1 MLWKPKNALAKQYQR
16 LFELEGVKLSFT
28 EDALK
33 AIAEEA
39 ARRKSGAR
47 GLRAILEEVML
58 DVMYEIPSL
67 SGVKRMRRHPRRRRV
82 AAPPAARAREEGLV
96 ELAERKQPPQ
106 ASACE
111 RSSNRSRALYHFRSV
126 VRVTRSHEDVPM
138 LNPKEKAQIRAVLAE
153 ELRRLSKKGES
164 ALSYSMNHERNIGRD
179 SIDESMEEELFSTEM
194 RLHDREKFLLGKIN
208 KQIVRLDADEIDV
221 CEDCGE
227 AISFRR
233 LLARP
238 VTTLCIEC
246 KEQSEREEQA
256 TEQAGRAGGFA
267 ELGEGGEVEIKA
279 PAEE

>member
-1 MLWKPKNALAKQYQR
+1 
-16 LFELEGVKLSFT
+16 
-28 EDALK
+28 
-33 AIAEEA
+33 
-39 ARRKSGAR
+39 
-47 GLRAILEEVML
+47 
-58 DVMYEIPSL
+58 
-67 SGVKRMRRHPRRRRV
+67 
-82 AAPPAARAREEGLV
+82 
-96 ELAERKQPPQ
+96 
-106 ASACE
+106 
-111 RSSNRSRALYHFRSV
+111 
-126 VRVTRSHEDVPM
+126 M
-138 LNPKEKAQIRAVLAE
+138 LNQKEKAQIRAVLAE
-153 ELRRLSKKGES
+153 ELRRLTKKAES

-208 KQIVRLDADEIDV
+208 KQIARLEADEIDI

-256 TEQAGRAGGFA
+256 TEQAGRAGGFGD
-267 ELGEGGEVEIKA
+267 LDGGGEGEIKA

>member
-1 MLWKPKNALAKQYQR
+1 MLSQ
-16 LFELEGVKLSFT
+16 
-28 EDALK
+28 
-33 AIAEEA
+33 
-39 ARRKSGAR
+39 
-47 GLRAILEEVML
+47 
-58 DVMYEIPSL
+58 
-67 SGVKRMRRHPRRRRV
+67 
-82 AAPPAARAREEGLV
+82 
-96 ELAERKQPPQ
+96 
-106 ASACE
+106 
-111 RSSNRSRALYHFRSV
+111 
-126 VRVTRSHEDVPM
+126 
-138 LNPKEKAQIRAVLAE
+138 KEKAQIRAVLAE
-153 ELRRLSKKGES
+153 ELRRLSKKAEN

-208 KQIVRLDADEIDV
+208 KQLVRLDADEIDV

-267 ELGEGGEVEIKA
+267 ELSDGGEGEIKA